1 MARQYQGVGGAPG
14 IVIGRV
20 FRYAFSAAAEQS
32 AEAEEEDAA
41 AALERFATA
50 QQTAADYLRTLE
62 QQLRSEGRATEA
74 AILDTQ
80 ALFVEDIAIS
90 DEVTRRVQDEHEPL
104 EQALAATIS
113 QLHVSFENI
122 DDSYLR
128 ERAADIDAA
137 GHALFAALRGTIT
150 HFDNLTPD
158 AIIVADDL
166 TPAETATLRAG
177 AVAGFATAH
186 GGPTSHTAILARSLG
201 IPAAVG
207 LGDAVLELAHGTE
220 VILDG
225 SQALLIAGPDAA
237 ERAQWQQRI
246 AEQQAAQQ
254 RQQALRIQPG
264 QTADGQ
270 PVALWANIGSP
281 GQSHL
286 DEIRVALDYGAEG
299 VGLFRTEFLFLNR
312 DAPPDEEEQYQVY
325 RSTLEAMGGRT
336 VVIRTLDIGGD
347 KPLPYLKLPS
357 EANPFLGIRGL
368 RLCMRHPDL
377 FQAQLRALLRA
388 AVHGDLWIM
397 LPMIATPAD
406 LAWGREQLRAAAH
419 SLTAEGIEHRPDPPL
434 GIMIETPAA
443 AVTVDLLAR
452 DAAFLSVGSNDLT
465 QYTLAADRGSAELAA
480 DYAHDATG
488 VLRLIHQAAS
498 AAAQAGISIGVCGD
512 LGGVPAV
519 APLLVGMGI
528 SKLSMAPA
536 LLPAVKERLLAFTLE
551 EARQAA
557 QAALKG

>member
-1 MARQYQGVGGAPG
+1 
-14 IVIGRV
+14 
-20 FRYAFSAAAEQS
+20 
-32 AEAEEEDAA
+32 
-41 AALERFATA
+41 
-50 QQTAADYLRTLE
+50 
-62 QQLRSEGRATEA
+62 
-74 AILDTQ
+74 
-80 ALFVEDIAIS
+80 
-90 DEVTRRVQDEHEPL
+90 
-104 EQALAATIS
+104 
-113 QLHVSFENI
+113 
-122 DDSYLR
+122 
-128 ERAADIDAA
+128 
-137 GHALFAALRGTIT
+137 
-150 HFDNLTPD
+150 
-158 AIIVADDL
+158 
-166 TPAETATLRAG
+166 
-177 AVAGFATAH
+177 
-186 GGPTSHTAILARSLG
+186 
-201 IPAAVG
+201 
-207 LGDAVLELAHGTE
+207 
-220 VILDG
+220 
-225 SQALLIAGPDAA
+225 
-237 ERAQWQQRI
+237 
-246 AEQQAAQQ
+246 
-254 RQQALRIQPG
+254 
-264 QTADGQ
+264 
-270 PVALWANIGSP
+270 VALWANIGSP